1 MATPFNH
8 NFSPDSG
15 VNKKE
20 HVIMNIKIRHGA
32 IIATLYASDLREML
46 NMYSMCKYGSTQQE
60 YCCFTTSA
68 DVESTFHS
76 PKFDPIRSSVSTCIK
91 VNGEDEDPLESVQYN
106 VRTMS
111 HLMCN

>member
-20 HVIMNIKIRHGA
+20 QVIINIKIRHGA

-68 DVESTFHS
+68 DVETTFHS

-91 VNGEDEDPLESVQYN
+91 GNVEDEDPLESYSLKCMNLSCVI
-106 VRTMS
+106 S
-111 HLMCN
+111 